1 MKIKVKWQRFG
12 TEDTQP
18 WIAKFSGFFAPDGY
32 AFGATP
38 DEAVRNLLKRE
49 HTLVYSIPRRA
60 LRQRVDRLP
69 EPPEPT
75 P

>member
-1 MKIKVKWQRFG
+1 MKINVRWLG
-12 TEDTQP
+12 DTSNP
-18 WIAKFSGFFAPDGY
+18 WRAKFSGWFVPDGWAY
-32 AFGATP
+32 GATP
-38 DEAVRNLLKRE
+38 DEAVRNLLKE
-49 HTLVYSIPRRA
+49 AHTLVYSIPRRA